1 MQNVE
6 TCPQEEA
13 LKAVLLNLG
22 YKEEELQD
30 LHAVKGV
37 TWRLFLQ
44 SGEPFGCFCEWGG
57 VPTLEVLERYDRNR
71 QFKIQQ
77 DCMSQIFFTL

>member
-37 TWRLFLQ
+37 TWRLFRMV
-44 SGEPFGCFCEWGG
+44 WGAHSWEDMIE
-57 VPTLEVLERYDRNR
+57 TESFR
-71 QFKIQQ
+71 QNKIA
-77 DCMSQIFFTL
+77 CHVYYCIYVRHR